1 MEKDTQPDVV
11 SSVLKVFGIVDALSE
26 QKEIGVTDLA
36 QRLMMSKS
44 TIYRFLQ
51 TMKGLGIVA
60 QEGETD
66 KYRLTLKLFELSARA
81 LEYVDLIELANKEME
96 EISKQTGE
104 TLHLG
109 TLDGNEIVYLHKI
122 DSTYNL
128 RMYSRVGR
136 RNPSYSTAIGKVLL
150 SAHTDDE
157 VETLLKEVEF
167 IPHTANTLKNIEEL
181 KQELALVREQHYAED
196 KEEQEVGLHCVAAP
210 IYDRFG
216 HCIAAISI
224 SLPLVRFEKENLAH
238 LVEMLHQAGRNV
250 SKQLGYQHY
259 PVAE

>member
-11 SSVLKVFGIVDALSE
+11 SSVLKVFGIVEALSE
-26 QKEIGVTDLA
+26 QKEIGVTELA

-51 TMKGLGIVA
+51 TMKGLGIVD

-81 LEYVDLIELANKEME
+81 LEYVDLIDLANREME
-96 EISKQTGE
+96 AISKETGE

-150 SAHTDDE
+150 STLSDE
-157 VETLLKEVEF
+157 KVEELLKNVEF
-167 IPHTANTLKNIEEL
+167 IPHTSNTLKNVNEL
-181 KQELALVREQHYAED
+181 VQELSAVRQQYYAED
-196 KEEQEVGLHCVAAP
+196 KEEQEVGLRCIAAP

-216 HCIAAISI
+216 CTIAAISI
-224 SLPLVRFEKENLAH
+224 SIPSVRFEQERFPH
-238 LVEMLHQAGRNV
+238 LVALLHRAAKNV
-250 SKQLGYQHY
+250 SQKLGYDAY
-259 PVAE
+259 PI

>member
-51 TMKGLGIVA
+51 TMKGLGIVS

-81 LEYVDLIELANKEME
+81 LEYVDLIDLANKEME
-96 EISKQTGE
+96 VISKQTGE

-109 TLDGNEIVYLHKI
+109 ALDGNEIVYLHKI

-150 SAHTDDE
+150 SALPETE
-157 VETLLKEVEF
+157 VETLLKNVEF
-167 IPHTANTLKNIEEL
+167 VPHTTHTLKNIDEL
-181 KQELALVREQHYAED
+181 KQELVGVRQKYYAED
-196 KEEQEVGLHCVAAP
+196 NEEQELGLRCVAAP

-216 HCIAAISI
+216 HTIAAISI
-224 SLPLVRFEKENLAH
+224 SIPVVRFEQENFTQ
-238 LVEMLHQAGRNV
+238 LVELLHQAGRNV

>member
-26 QKEIGVTDLA
+26 QKEIGVTELA
-36 QRLMMSKS
+36 QRVMMSKS

-51 TMKGLGIVA
+51 TMKTLGIVA

-66 KYRLTLKLFELSARA
+66 KYRLTLKLFEISARA
-81 LEYVDLIELANKEME
+81 LEYVDLIDLANKEME
-96 EISKQTGE
+96 AISKQTGE

-109 TLDGNEIVYLHKI
+109 ALDGSEIIYLHKI
-122 DSTYNL
+122 DSTYSL

-150 SAHTDDE
+150 SALSDEE
-157 VETLLKEVEF
+157 VENLLKEVEF
-167 IPHTANTLKNIEEL
+167 VQHTENTLKNIDEL
-181 KQELALVREQHYAED
+181 KQELALIRQQHYAED

-210 IYDRFG
+210 IYDRLG
-216 HCIAAISI
+216 HIVAAISV